1 MLQSPCI
8 EDHMNNIVIDQS
20 LCNRSYF
27 EHKLLNNIRKIYQ
40 HADNCDDQQN
50 LKDIL
55 DANMVYTPEGF
66 TDDSHI
72 LLMTQTKVLKTSV
85 KK

>member
-1 MLQSPCI
+1 MLKSPRL
-8 EDHMNNIVIDQS
+8 EYAMKNIGIDQS

-50 LKDIL
+50 LKDFL

-72 LLMTQTKVLKTSV
+72 FLMTQTKVLKTSA